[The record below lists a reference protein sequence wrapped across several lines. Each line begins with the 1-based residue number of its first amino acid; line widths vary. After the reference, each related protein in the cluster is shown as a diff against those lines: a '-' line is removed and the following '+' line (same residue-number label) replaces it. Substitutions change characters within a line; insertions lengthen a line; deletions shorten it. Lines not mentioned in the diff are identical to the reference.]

1 MALSRLAEEEGSLLE
16 AALRRIKLQQAES
29 AWGLRWVEGEA
40 EDEWPEAGPFGFVVD
55 EGGERWRRAKSEP
68 IMASMYTR
76 MRNVLRKR
84 IILASYKR

>member
-1 MALSRLAEEEGSLLE
+1 MAFSRLAEEEGSLLE

-55 EGGERWRRAKSEP
+55 EGGKRWRRLKSVGGTVVT
-68 IMASMYTR
+68 Y
-76 MRNVLRKR
+76 LRD
-84 IILASYKR
+84 LDS